1 MSDKTGDIS
10 IALADLDARLREVE
24 ALQELTLH
32 ILSTRKP
39 LDGLLEHYGAT
50 ESQEQAFYRL
60 LDEVAARAGGGGQDR
75 PTFEYFA
82 AQIREIFPALRGDRE
97 FIGLV
102 IATLKLERPAYRD
115 LHAYTIAEGWSAR
128 ALDESTV
135 ELDQKVL
142 HVRGNAPDPAQ

>member
-1 MSDKTGDIS
+1 VSDKTGDIS

-24 ALQELTLH
+24 ALQELILH

-60 LDEVAARAGGGGQDR
+60 LDEVAARASDDRQNR

-82 AQIREIFPALRGDRE
+82 AQIREIFPALSGDRE

-102 IATLKLERPAYRD
+102 IATLKLERPAYRE
-115 LHAYTIAEGWSAR
+115 LHAYTVAQGWSAR
-128 ALDESTV
+128 ALNEPTV
-135 ELDQKVL
+135 EFDQKVL
-142 HVRGNAPDPAQ
+142 HVRGNARDPAQ

>member
-1 MSDKTGDIS
+1 VCDKTGDIS

-24 ALQELTLH
+24 ALQELILH

-60 LDEVAARAGGGGQDR
+60 LDEVAARATTDGQNR
-75 PTFEYFA
+75 PSFEYFA
-82 AQIREIFPALRGDRE
+82 AQMREIFPALRGDRE

-102 IATLKLERPAYRD
+102 IATLKVERPAYRE
-115 LHAYTIAEGWSAR
+115 LHAYTVAQGWSAR
-128 ALDESTV
+128 AVEESTV
-135 ELDQKVL
+135 DLDKKVL
-142 HVRGNAPDPAQ
+142 HIRGNPRDSAS